1 MYLSGNYD
9 NLRLLKTFSA
19 PLGGQQP
26 IMLAVV
32 VDLLLINYRSNS
44 HYVLKRQTEVS
55 KDIYYCDFVVA
66 YTIRSYLD
74 PSMRCQ
80 WPRTSYTI
88 RSYLDP
94 SMRCQWP
101 RTSYTIRS
109 YLDPSMRCPWPRTL
123 YTIHVNVIK
132 SKLKCRRFFVKLITG
147 SPDFFLS
154 LCMVDC
160 IYFYCSCM

>member
-26 IMLAVV
+26 IMIAVV
-32 VDLLLINYRSNS
+32 LDLLLINYRSNS

-94 SMRCQWP
+94 SMRC
-101 RTSYTIRS
+101 
-109 YLDPSMRCPWPRTL
+109 PWPRSL

>member
-55 KDIYYCDFVVA
+55 KDIYYCDFIVA
-66 YTIRSYLD
+66 
-74 PSMRCQ
+74 
-80 WPRTSYTI
+80 
-88 RSYLDP
+88 
-94 SMRCQWP
+94 
-101 RTSYTIRS
+101 YTIRS
-109 YLDPSMRCPWPRTL
+109 YLDPSMRCPWPHTL

>member
-32 VDLLLINYRSNS
+32 LDLLLINYRSNS

-94 SMRCQWP
+94 SMRC
-101 RTSYTIRS
+101 
-109 YLDPSMRCPWPRTL
+109 PWPHTL

>member
-55 KDIYYCDFVVA
+55 KDIYYCDFIVA

-74 PSMRCQ
+74 PSMRC
-80 WPRTSYTI
+80 P
-88 RSYLDP
+88 
-94 SMRCQWP
+94 WP

-109 YLDPSMRCPWPRTL
+109 YLDPSMRCPWPHTL

>member
-9 NLRLLKTFSA
+9 NLRRLKTFSA

-32 VDLLLINYRSNS
+32 LDLLLINYRSNS

-94 SMRCQWP
+94 SMRC
-101 RTSYTIRS
+101 
-109 YLDPSMRCPWPRTL
+109 PWPRSL

-147 SPDFFLS
+147 SLDFFLS